1 MPEGRFCLLNKLNK
15 QENFYLII
23 DIGFILAHKPDGA
36 CSSGSCGGGSMCV
49 EEIDIIHE
57 T

>member
-1 MPEGRFCLLNKLNK
+1 MPEGRLCFLNKVNK

-23 DIGFILAHKPDGA
+23 DTGFILAHKPDGA
-36 CSSGSCGGGSMCV
+36 CTSGSCGTGGMCV

-57 T
+57 I

>member
-1 MPEGRFCLLNKLNK
+1 MPEGRFCFLNKVNK

-23 DIGFILAHKPDGA
+23 DTGFILAHKPDGA
-36 CSSGSCGGGSMCV
+36 CSSGSGGMCV

-57 T
+57 N